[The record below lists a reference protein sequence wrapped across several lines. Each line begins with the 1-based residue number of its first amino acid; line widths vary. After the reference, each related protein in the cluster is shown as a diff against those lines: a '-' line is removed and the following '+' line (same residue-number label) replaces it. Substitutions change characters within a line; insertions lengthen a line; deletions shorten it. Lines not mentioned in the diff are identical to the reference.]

1 MKLEDWKNEGGY
13 LKYGSH
19 TVFYRDDGQG
29 EDILICIHGF
39 PTSSWDWHLLWPE
52 LTKRFRVIAPD
63 MLGFGFSDKPQEDV
77 YSIDYQTTLHE
88 TLLRCLE
95 VKQAYILA
103 QDYGDTITQELL
115 ARYEDRKKNNQTG
128 FEIKGICFL
137 NGGMFPEA
145 HQALLIQKLLMSP
158 LGAIF
163 SKLISEGQFK
173 KGFTAMFGPNT
184 KPTEREVDNY
194 WQLLKYNNGTA
205 AAHKI
210 IRYLE
215 ERKKFRNR
223 WVGAMQTTKV
233 PLRLINGMFAP
244 TSGQAMADRY
254 RELIPNP
261 DVVPLHNIG
270 HYPQIEA
277 PEKVL
282 DALLE
287 FLSNIASR
295 Q

>member
-1 MKLEDWKNEGGY
+1 MDLNDWKNGGGY

-29 EDILICIHGF
+29 DVLICIHGF
-39 PTSSWDWHLLWPE
+39 PTASWDWHKLWPD
-52 LTKRFRVIAPD
+52 LITRFRVVAPD
-63 MLGFGFSDKPQEDV
+63 MLGFGFSDKPNEDV
-77 YSIDYQTTLHE
+77 YSIDYQATLHE

-95 VKQAYILA
+95 IKQAYILA

-115 ARYEDRKKNNQTG
+115 ARYEDRKKNNLPG

-137 NGGMFPEA
+137 NGGLFPEK
-145 HQALLIQKLLMSP
+145 HQPLMIQKLLMSP
-158 LGAIF
+158 FGAIV
-163 SKLISEGQFK
+163 SKLISESTFK
-173 KGFTAMFGPNT
+173 RGFTAMFGPDT

-194 WQLLKYNNGTA
+194 WKLLVYNNGISA
-205 AAHKI
+205 SHKI

-215 ERKKFRNR
+215 ERKKFRTR

-233 PLRLINGMFAP
+233 PLRLVNGMFAP
-244 TSGQAMADRY
+244 TTGTAMAERY
-254 RELIPNP
+254 SELIPNA
-261 DVVPLHNIG
+261 DVVALHNIG

-277 PEKVL
+277 HERVL
-282 DALLE
+282 NALLE
-287 FLSNIASR
+287 FLEKIADR